1 MAVPIVEEFI
11 ELAEI
16 DTVSRQER
24 AMVDAL
30 KGKQLYS
37 VWSEDG
43 KLQWNDPELE
53 IDFTDKA
60 GS

>member
-30 KGKQLYS
+30 KGK
-37 VWSEDG
+37 
-43 KLQWNDPELE
+43 LE
-53 IDFTDKA
+53 ALGCTVREAASIRR
-60 GS
+60 

>member
-30 KGKQLYS
+30 KGS
-37 VWSEDG
+37 WRPWAVPSGRTTPRPRWTAP
-43 KLQWNDPELE
+43 PE
-53 IDFTDKA
+53 I
-60 GS
+60 